1 MKDKIVSNSS
11 FGMAGQ
17 LADLYL
23 EWWNDWLTLERF
35 AEYHGLSVGDAEA
48 LINMG
53 RQYHNQRAS
62 RIQAV
67 EAAERE
73 RGGTGITLRG
83 ASEAHD
89 RAKAEMIHE
98 ALPCPPIPNLET
110 GDIMRVYDDF
120 YLNRNQIG
128 YYQVQH
134 KFEYM
139 GQYGSVEEA
148 MNAIDAKVAEVEK

>member
-1 MKDKIVSNSS
+1 MTDIYFPKL
-11 FGMAGQ
+11 AGQ

-35 AEYHGLSVGDAEA
+35 AEYQGVSVDDAEA

-53 RQYHNQRAS
+53 RRYHNQRAA
-62 RIQAV
+62 RIKEV
-67 EAAERE
+67 NAEIKADLRPII
-73 RGGTGITLRG
+73 TGITVRG

-89 RAKAEMIHE
+89 QAKAEMVHE

-110 GDIMRVYDDF
+110 GDIMRVQDDF
-120 YLNRNQIG
+120 YLNYNQTNDV
-128 YYQVQH
+128 YRVQH

-139 GQYGSVEEA
+139 GEYNTVGEA
-148 MNAIDAKVAEVEK
+148 MDAIEAKAAEVEK

>member
-1 MKDKIVSNSS
+1 MKDIYFPKL
-11 FGMAGQ
+11 AGQ

-35 AEYHGLSVGDAEA
+35 AEYQGVSVDDAEA

-73 RGGTGITLRG
+73 RGGTGISDL
-83 ASEAHD
+83 AKAEAHD
-89 RAKAEMIHE
+89 QAKAEMVHE

-110 GDIMRVYDDF
+110 GDIMRVQDDF
-120 YLNRNQIG
+120 YLNYNRTNDV
-128 YYQVQH
+128 YRVQH

-139 GQYGSVEEA
+139 GEYNTVGEA
-148 MNAIDAKVAEVEK
+148 MEAIEAKAAEVDNG

>member
-1 MKDKIVSNSS
+1 MKDIYFPKL
-11 FGMAGQ
+11 AGQ

-35 AEYHGLSVGDAEA
+35 AEYHGVSVDDAEA

-53 RQYHNQRAS
+53 RQYHDQRAA
-62 RIQAV
+62 RIKEV
-67 EAAERE
+67 EAAQRDND
-73 RGGTGITLRG
+73 TGITLRG

-89 RAKAEMIHE
+89 QAKAEMIHE

-110 GDIMRVYDDF
+110 GDIMRVHDDF

-148 MNAIDAKVAEVEK
+148 MNAIDAKIAEVEK

>member
-1 MKDKIVSNSS
+1 MKDIYFPKL
-11 FGMAGQ
+11 AGQ

-35 AEYHGLSVGDAEA
+35 AEYQGVSVDDAEA

-53 RQYHNQRAS
+53 RQYHDQRAA
-62 RIQAV
+62 RIKEV
-67 EAAERE
+67 EAAQRDND
-73 RGGTGITLRG
+73 TGITLRG

-89 RAKAEMIHE
+89 QAKAEMVHE

-110 GDIMRVYDDF
+110 GDIMRVHDDF

-148 MNAIDAKVAEVEK
+148 MNAIDAKIAEVEK

>member
-1 MKDKIVSNSS
+1 MKDIYFPKL
-11 FGMAGQ
+11 AGQ

-35 AEYHGLSVGDAEA
+35 AEYHGVSVDDAEA

-53 RQYHNQRAS
+53 RQYHDQRAA
-62 RIQAV
+62 RIKEV
-67 EAAERE
+67 EAAQRDND
-73 RGGTGITLRG
+73 TGITLRG

-89 RAKAEMIHE
+89 QAKAEMIHE

-110 GDIMRVYDDF
+110 GDIMRVHDDF
-120 YLNRNQIG
+120 YLNYNRTNDV
-128 YYQVQH
+128 YRVQH

-139 GQYGSVEEA
+139 GQYGSVGEA
-148 MNAIDAKVAEVEK
+148 MDAIEAKIAEVDNG